1 MSTETEMSN
10 TFRYVDGR
18 PGAKAKST
26 DELLVEKL
34 DAFLSSIAQRLYS
47 FETYFRLQDV
57 DGSGDAGALKQQ
69 SLLRRSSVVLM
80 LLMKE
85 FSLSNLNMVYEQ
97 LTCVKDQMLKTSIQ
111 NLDFLYKTL
120 DDKYNDLFNPDG
132 EDTVKD
138 DSKDESVKER
148 SRGTG
153 GPGWSHHELVTEKI
167 ITTLHFFDEKLTQID
182 AFIKSKTPLATDAYE
197 EGAKFQ
203 RFRFFNFN
211 KALKTGQT
219 RYLHYYQLP
228 LSWRENRYIING
240 YRFSLTHMTML
251 KSILHFNHNETWNIW
266 THLLGGIAVAYLGLV
281 HYPSTAAYS
290 KSSFADNTIMAL
302 YILAA
307 LKCLV
312 SSVLWHTYS
321 TFARLAIRTRF
332 ACIDYTGIT
341 VLVTCSVISAE
352 YCCLYNYPKL
362 LALYMGLSIVA
373 GLAGFVLNWSNYFDH
388 PDCRPL
394 RIGFYVCLAALG
406 FTSFLCK
413 WYYDGFFHA
422 STFFAPLISRS
433 FVWYW
438 VGVIFYGGL
447 IPEKWRSDVICHDEN
462 TCKNSYSALDVL
474 LSEIENAGEEKLRS
488 VAIEDKQ
495 KNDARSRSGSVN
507 SVASRASAQSIDTL
521 ETTENGAVYQT
532 GVEESDEVRYKDIL
546 EKHFPESPRLTP
558 HHNDFLSLWW
568 VDYVFQSH
576 NLWHLFVVFG
586 VVGHYFCLVEM
597 FEQNN

>member
-1 MSTETEMSN
+1 MRN
-10 TFRYVDGR
+10 RFRYVAGR
-18 PGAKAKST
+18 SGAKVKST

-34 DAFLSSIAQRLYS
+34 DAFLSSIEQRLHS
-47 FETYFRLQDV
+47 FETYFQLQDV
-57 DGSGDAGALKQQ
+57 DDSGDAAALKQQ
-69 SLLRRSSVVLM
+69 SLLRRPSVVLM

-97 LTCVKDQMLKTSIQ
+97 LTYVKDQMLKTSIQ

-138 DSKDESVKER
+138 DSKDD
-148 SRGTG
+148 
-153 GPGWSHHELVTEKI
+153 HHELLTEKI
-167 ITTLHFFDEKLTQID
+167 ITTLHFFDVKLVQID

-197 EGAKFQ
+197 EGAKFK

-219 RYLHYYQLP
+219 EYLHYYQLP

-240 YRFSLTHMTML
+240 YRFSLTHMAML
-251 KSILHFNHNETWNIW
+251 KSILYFNHNETWNIW
-266 THLLGGIAVAYLGLV
+266 THLLGGIAVTYLGLV

-362 LALYMGLSIVA
+362 LAIFMGLSIVA
-373 GLAGFVLNWSNYFDH
+373 GLAGFVFNWSNYFDH

-413 WYYDGFFHA
+413 WYYDGFFYA
-422 STFFAPLISRS
+422 FTFSAPLIWRS

-447 IPEKWRSDVICHDEN
+447 IPEKWRYDVMIHDED
-462 TCKNSYSALDVL
+462 TCNNSYSALDVL
-474 LSEIENAGEEKLRS
+474 LGDIENAGEEKLRS
-488 VAIEDKQ
+488 VAIENKQ
-495 KNDARSRSGSVN
+495 KNDADSRSGS
-507 SVASRASAQSIDTL
+507 
-521 ETTENGAVYQT
+521 
-532 GVEESDEVRYKDIL
+532 SDEVRYKDIL
-546 EKHFPESPRLTP
+546 EKHFPENPRLTP
-558 HHNDFLSLWW
+558 YHNDFLSLWW

-597 FEQNN
+597 FEQNHEMFGTVWSPTVPCMSAHIATEAVRKLALTFLLSPSAVETCHVKASKSM